1 MFQNPVANL
10 RAGIVAVATTFPLTL
25 TGPKCAFEHLQIQN
39 FLGEGPQTTCNPL
52 PSNLDLRL
60 GSIESEKHFLMSFN
74 FYADLRKELF
84 LKAQR
89 SHDND
94 FFVIVCDFVSS
105 TMGVSHSGRDEIP
118 VFLIFD
124 MVVQNKK
131 SGISSLYLAR
141 EGVPYTSLI

>member
-10 RAGIVAVATTFPLTL
+10 RAGIVAVATPPPPLA
-25 TGPKCAFEHLQIQN
+25 GPKCAFEHLQIQN

-52 PSNLDLRL
+52 PSNLDPRL
-60 GSIESEKHFLMSFN
+60 GSIESEKHFPMSCN

-94 FFVIVCDFVSS
+94 FFVIVGVCFE
-105 TMGVSHSGRDEIP
+105 TRGVSHSGRDEIP

-131 SGISSLYLAR
+131 NQEFRLY
-141 EGVPYTSLI
+141 I